1 MKEQNTYL
9 KCFGYPVFTGDLEN
23 ISQQGKK
30 VVNTINQ
37 YSYCMAEQNPKFKN
51 TLLKSDILL
60 PDGIAIVMAS
70 RILYQKKIKKISGAD
85 AHISFLRK
93 TNEKGGKCFY
103 LGASEATLKKIEKRC
118 NKEYP
123 KIKIRT
129 YSPPFKKEFS
139 KVDNDKMVDMV
150 NAFEPDILFV
160 GMTAP
165 KQEVWVEDHKN
176 ILKASVICSIGAV
189 FDFYAGTVKSTTKNY

>member
-1 MKEQNTYL
+1 M
-9 KCFGYPVFTGDLEN
+9 
-23 ISQQGKK
+23 
-30 VVNTINQ
+30 
-37 YSYCMAEQNPKFKN
+37 
-51 TLLKSDILL
+51 
-60 PDGIAIVMAS
+60 
-70 RILYQKKIKKISGAD
+70 
-85 AHISFLRK
+85 
-93 TNEKGGKCFY
+93 FY

-189 FDFYAGTVKSTTKNY
+189 FDFYAGTVKRPPKIIRDFGLEWLGRLVKEPERMWKRYLYFGPIFFYFIFLEKFKKH

>member
-93 TNEKGGKCFY
+93 TNEKGGKCFIWEH
-103 LGASEATLKKIEKRC
+103 LKLHLKK
-118 NKEYP
+118 
-123 KIKIRT
+123 
-129 YSPPFKKEFS
+129 
-139 KVDNDKMVDMV
+139 
-150 NAFEPDILFV
+150 
-160 GMTAP
+160 
-165 KQEVWVEDHKN
+165 
-176 ILKASVICSIGAV
+176 
-189 FDFYAGTVKSTTKNY
+189 